1 MAFCL
6 LSVDY
11 VHSVDMIGSLRG
23 RVLEYTANNVLVEV
37 QGIGYRLLV
46 PASVI
51 TLLQTGEET
60 FFYTHDHVRED
71 AHDLYG
77 FLSSADL
84 SLFDQLLGISGV
96 GPKVGMTIL
105 GIGTADTVR
114 RAIMSGDL
122 ETLTSVPGV
131 GKKTAQ
137 KIILELKGQLVELA
151 GNSPMDQEVIQ
162 ALQSLG
168 YTAPQA
174 REVVK
179 QLSPAL
185 TNTSDRIREALR
197 WLAK

>member
-1 MAFCL
+1 
-6 LSVDY
+6 
-11 VHSVDMIGSLRG
+11 MIGSLRG
-23 RVLEYTANNVLVEV
+23 VILEYTVSTVLLEVGGVGYRVLV
-37 QGIGYRLLV
+37 
-46 PASVI
+46 PSSVV
-51 TLLQTGEET
+51 TQLKTGDQA

-71 AHDLYG
+71 SHDLYG

-84 SLFDQLLGISGV
+84 TLFDQLLGISGV
-96 GPKVGMTIL
+96 GPKVAMTIL

-114 RAIMSGDL
+114 RAIMAGDL

-151 GNSPMDQEVIQ
+151 GSSPMDQEVIQ
-162 ALQSLG
+162 ALQGLG
-168 YTAPQA
+168 YTAVQA

-179 QLSPAL
+179 QLSPEL

-197 WLAK
+197 WLAKS